1 MSYLSPLGVTRRVYG
16 ARSLSPKGTNRVTA
30 ITSLLRTSLDRF
42 ADRHELTAREYDV
55 MFLLI
60 SGLSTVA
67 QIAGRLGLSQNTVHN
82 HFKNVF
88 RRTSTNS
95 KAGLL
100 ALFLKDAFGHQAS
113 IQPFVKRPSVLVI
126 DPDQKTRTTIR
137 EALTA
142 RNMHVE
148 EETDSR
154 RAVERVAE
162 LRTDVVIADLA
173 LPGSNGAGV
182 LADIKNHY
190 GKYPMVIV
198 TTTDGSASRRE
209 WLERGAGGLF
219 AKPVSIDR
227 LVFAILEHFIDTPY
241 ERSRLLRV
249 DAGVPA
255 RLDDQ
260 LEVQLGN
267 IGFGGAFIPLPA
279 ERMGREAF
287 VIGQR
292 VNVTLSLEGA
302 DPISVACEVMWRCA
316 RSRPSMAAGVGVRFL
331 NLNDGHRA
339 AVEEFVRKRK
349 LTGFM
354 PWAGADVAPRPG
366 KRAHA

>member
-1 MSYLSPLGVTRRVYG
+1 VSD
-16 ARSLSPKGTNRVTA
+16 
-30 ITSLLRTSLDRF
+30 ITSLLRTALDRF

-55 MFLLI
+55 VFLLI

-67 QIAGRLGLSQNTVHN
+67 QIAERLGLSQNTVHN

-100 ALFLKDAFGHQAS
+100 ALFLKDAVGHQAS

-126 DPDQKTRTTIR
+126 DPDPKTRSTIR

-148 EETDSR
+148 EETDSK
-154 RAVERVAE
+154 RAVQRVAE
-162 LRTDVVIADLA
+162 LRTDIVIADMS
-173 LPGSNGAGV
+173 LPGAKGEGV
-182 LADIKNHY
+182 LADLKNHY
-190 GKYPMVIV
+190 GKYPIV
-198 TTTDGSASRRE
+198 VLTTTDGSASRRE
-209 WLERGAGGLF
+209 WLEKGAGGLF

-249 DAGVPA
+249 DVDMPA
-255 RLDDQ
+255 RVDDR
-260 LEVQLGN
+260 LEVELGN
-267 IGFGGAFIPLPA
+267 IGFGGAFIPLA
-279 ERMGREAF
+279 SEHMGREAF
-287 VIGQR
+287 VVGQR
-292 VNVTLSLEGA
+292 VRLSFALEDAEPIQVTG
-302 DPISVACEVMWRCA
+302 EVMWR
-316 RSRPSMAAGVGVRFL
+316 RPNSRPSMQAGVGIRFL
-331 NLNDGHRA
+331 NLNDQQRS

-349 LTGFM
+349 LTGFL
-354 PWAGADVAPRPG
+354 PWTDFEPGARGHHGGG
-366 KRAHA
+366 KRAQA